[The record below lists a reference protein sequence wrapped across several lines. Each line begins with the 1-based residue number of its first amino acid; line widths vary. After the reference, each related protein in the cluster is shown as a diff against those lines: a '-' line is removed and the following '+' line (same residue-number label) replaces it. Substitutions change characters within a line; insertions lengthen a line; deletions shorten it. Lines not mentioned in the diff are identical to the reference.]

1 MKVSKGDKKK
11 ILIFSLA
18 YSPFVGGAELA
29 VQEITDRIGEFE
41 YDLITKKFDPHLP
54 SFEKIGNVNVHRI
67 RSPKLLFPFLAYLRG
82 KVMHKEK
89 KYSMV
94 WSIMANR
101 AGYAALFFKRKFPEV
116 KFLLTLQ
123 EGDTLDH
130 PRKRAGLL
138 WIFVGRLFKKIFT
151 EADCVQVISGYLARW
166 AKNMRVSGGKIIIV
180 PNGVDMEKFK
190 FSERGK
196 KTDDAV
202 VITTSRLVRKN
213 GLDILIKAIAE
224 ISRSGSGMKIKCLIL
239 GNGPEERN
247 LKDLAKS
254 LSVKDKVEFLGHVD
268 PALLP
273 GYLGMADIFVRPSR
287 SEGLGSS
294 FLEAM
299 SVGLPVIG
307 TRVGG
312 IVDFIKDPSEVGA
325 DMATGVFAESENPS
339 NVADKIKMLVR
350 NKDLAD
356 SISRNGRWLITQ
368 KYSWDIVAD
377 KMRAIFSKI
386 CHN

>member
-1 MKVSKGDKKK
+1 
-11 ILIFSLA
+11 
-18 YSPFVGGAELA
+18 
-29 VQEITDRIGEFE
+29 
-41 YDLITKKFDPHLP
+41 
-54 SFEKIGNVNVHRI
+54 
-67 RSPKLLFPFLAYLRG
+67 
-82 KVMHKEK
+82 
-89 KYSMV
+89 
-94 WSIMANR
+94 
-101 AGYAALFFKRKFPEV
+101 
-116 KFLLTLQ
+116 
-123 EGDTLDH
+123 
-130 PRKRAGLL
+130 
-138 WIFVGRLFKKIFT
+138 
-151 EADCVQVISGYLARW
+151 
-166 AKNMRVSGGKIIIV
+166 MRVSGGKIIIV

-368 KYSWDIVAD
+368 NYSWDIVAD